1 MQTVP
6 EQGLTEMSPSA
17 YMLQDKKV
25 CTEAPSAQ
33 KVVVVQP
40 LSRVRLCGPVD
51 CGAPW
56 TVALHGLW
64 RPRFPCPSPSPGV
77 CSHVPRVGD
86 ATQPSHPLLSP
97 SLALSSS
104 QHQGLF
110 Q

>member
-56 TVALHGLW
+56 TVA
-64 RPRFPCPSPSPGV
+64 PRLFVAPWTVAPQASLSVTISWSLFSCPSS
-77 CSHVPRVGD
+77 R
-86 ATQPSHPLLSP
+86 
-97 SLALSSS
+97 
-104 QHQGLF
+104 
-110 Q
+110 